1 MINDASNTRKDNIF
15 IFAVSRFI
23 FSLFSFSRTGCK
35 FQISN
40 PEFWFVICMKTSSD
54 LANLDAYNQGRI
66 DEIERFMKA
75 LEEGYKQAT
84 TKEELF
90 QFMTKQIGST
100 ETEMEGMGNEQI

>member
-1 MINDASNTRKDNIF
+1 MTYIF
-15 IFAVSRFI
+15 IHCDSFVASQFI
-23 FSLFSFSRTGCK
+23 FSIYSFSKTSYNFK
-35 FQISN
+35 ISN
-40 PEFWFVICMKTSSD
+40 PEFSFVMCMETSSN
-54 LANLDAYNQGRI
+54 LENLDAYDMGRM

-90 QFMTKQIGST
+90 QFMIKQIGPT